1 MVFRSLHAS
10 KTFVRSSLP
19 SYRMIR
25 QDSLRALSL
34 ICLLSWACLT
44 GILVDEGSP
53 AWSDGTIVLVGC
65 VKEVFTEPDPSSIS
79 MTSIFDSQ
87 EWFIIIPADMVI
99 PAVGRTVVIS
109 CHATDSG
116 LVLDDLHVL

>member
-1 MVFRSLHAS
+1 
-10 KTFVRSSLP
+10 
-19 SYRMIR
+19 MIR

-53 AWSDGTIVLVGC
+53 AWSGGTIVMVGC
-65 VKEVFTEPDPSSIS
+65 VKEVFTEPAPSSIS

-87 EWFIIIPADMVI
+87 EWSFVIPADMVI
-99 PAVGRTVVIS
+99 PGVGRMIVIS

-116 LVLDDLHVL
+116 LVIYDLHIL